1 MVIPSQSERVLTLTR
16 FEILGRGDKPTRN
29 SCLDTSQLPEL
40 IEIVVKRCDLFIPIL
55 LKNQR
60 RMSYVLIQVKNNE
73 SLRQTHT
80 KNEQSF
86 TALSPHEKL
95 DGPGCPVGCHLITE
109 DLPKEPDFVAS
120 GVNGAVYPAL
130 REE

>member
-29 SCLDTSQLPEL
+29 LCLDTSQLSEL

-60 RMSYVLIQVKNNE
+60 RMSYVVYVLIQVKNNE
-73 SLRQTHT
+73 SLCQTHT
-80 KNEQSF
+80 KNE
-86 TALSPHEKL
+86 
-95 DGPGCPVGCHLITE
+95 
-109 DLPKEPDFVAS
+109 
-120 GVNGAVYPAL
+120 
-130 REE
+130 